1 MTSLEIVSLVI
12 SVIAAIICGYII
24 WCYEMEKPAYFEGS
38 RVSSALF
45 AAIIAAFIGFFFWFF
60 ALVIYWGT
68 KLLMIV
74 CCFLMEVIN
83 FVYDI
88 YIIPLFKK
96 NTKKRKL
103 RRVRKHTC
111 RQMKKN
117 IGLL

>member
-1 MTSLEIVSLVI
+1 MTSFEII
-12 SVIAAIICGYII
+12 SVILSTIAAIACGYIA
-24 WCYEMEKPAYFEGS
+24 WCWEMEKPAYLEGS

-45 AAIIAAFIGFFFWFF
+45 AAIIAAFLGFFFWFF
-60 ALVIYWGT
+60 TLVIYWGT

-74 CCFLMEVIN
+74 CCFLMEAIN
-83 FVYDI
+83 FVYDV

-111 RQMKKN
+111 RQTKKN